1 MDSTLSFPHL
11 PPDRAGSSA
20 ADEAVSLLVG
30 AVFTLGLFTCMA
42 HFESAGSTDSA
53 PAIED
58 LRSVAAVVKPP
69 PQKVEI
75 KQQPEEQVMPL
86 TGIDI
91 AASESPVRISVVP
104 PDLEKIIP
112 ASDVPPKVAIQFSQL
127 FADLRPKA
135 DISGDLNR
143 IFRPSEVDKAPV
155 AVFKTIA
162 RVSRRARDDA
172 DALRTTLELVID
184 TEGYVASSRVLKSS
198 GNLEFDTIVEQCVRR
213 EWVFSP
219 AIKNGRKVKCLVD
232 QLVWYKWTEGSPFK
246 I

>member
-1 MDSTLSFPHL
+1 MESALSL
-11 PPDRAGSSA
+11 PQRAPDRGL

-30 AVFTLGLFTCMA
+30 AAFTAGLFTCMA
-42 HFESAGSTDSA
+42 HFEGSATKIPA
-53 PAIED
+53 PDIED
-58 LRSVAAVVKPP
+58 MRTVAAVLEPP
-69 PQKVEI
+69 PQHVEVRPR
-75 KQQPEEQVMPL
+75 PEDQVMPL
-86 TGIDI
+86 TGIEI

-104 PDLEKIIP
+104 PDLAKIIP
-112 ASDVPPKVAIQFSQL
+112 TSEVPPKVAIQFSQL
-127 FADLRPKA
+127 FTDLRPKE

-162 RVSRRARDDA
+162 RVSRRVREDS

-184 TEGYVASSRVLKSS
+184 TEGYVASSRVLRSS

-219 AIKNGRKVKCLVD
+219 AVKNGKKVKCLVD